1 VNNEQQTQA
10 TDDPSGD
17 GWDWVPG
24 GARLRAGDVYFS
36 HKENQWRETE
46 HVGHHAF
53 RNLKYRRRTEDEASG
68 QLEIA

>member
-1 VNNEQQTQA
+1 VSSEQQA
-10 TDDPSGD
+10 DDPSGD